1 MIVLTTVQITICVLL
16 IGSILLQAQ
25 ASGISQSFGGGGEF
39 YRSRRSAEKFLIGL
53 TTLLSILFA
62 IVSILLLISR

>member
-1 MIVLTTVQITICVLL
+1 MILLTTVQIVICVFL

-39 YRSRRSAEKFLIGL
+39 YRSRRSAEKFLIGV
-53 TTLLSILFA
+53 TIILAIFFA
-62 IVSILLLISR
+62 IVSILLLISH